1 MKKFKF
7 TLDTLLDVRQKKEDK
22 LKSQLAE
29 KNREIIQLQK
39 EVNQIHDELKE
50 FQSSEIKS
58 RVENKVDP
66 VLLRYSVTYRFKLK
80 DDILKLVKQ
89 IDDLKAEAWKIN
101 AKLIEAVKDRRAIE
115 ILKEKRFQEW
125 RKEYNMKEQKTIDD
139 ISQQVFIRNSG
150 SKFSASGSSAG
161 K

>member
-39 EVNQIHDELKE
+39 EVNLIHDQLKE

-58 RVENKVDP
+58 RAENKIDP

-89 IDDLKAEAWKIN
+89 IDDLKAEAWEIN

-125 RKEYNMKEQKTIDD
+125 RKEYNLKEQKTIDD
-139 ISQQVFIRNSG
+139 ISQQSFIRNSG
-150 SKFSASGSSAG
+150 SKFSVQSSAAE